1 VAFGQG
7 LFVSLA
13 QAVGATCFGIGYG
26 IMRWRTA
33 AVWLLVPIH
42 AIGDLLLHIT
52 NLTGGALWAVMV
64 AHDTIVLLWGLWCLR
79 GAKDDVTA
87 A

>member
-1 VAFGQG
+1 MPPNAACAAQYRRVAIS
-7 LFVSLA
+7 VA
-13 QAVGATCFGIGYG
+13 H
-26 IMRWRTA
+26 
-33 AVWLLVPIH
+33 P
-42 AIGDLLLHIT
+42 
-52 NLTGGALWAVMV
+52 VMV